1 MEKSFWQR
9 PAVMAGLAVVC
20 CALWGSAFPCIK
32 MGYGLLDIQDTGSQ
46 ILFAGYRFF
55 LAGVLTWVLGSVLEK
70 RPLVMKKTSV
80 LPVFGQGLLQTTV
93 QYVFFYIG
101 LAHCTGSKGS
111 ILDATSTFFAILL
124 AHFVLKNER
133 MTLRKGIG
141 CLVGFLGVLVV
152 NMDGLLPSLLGFR
165 IGLAGAGATTGGF
178 HALGEGFVLIS
189 AAAYGISSVTL
200 KFITDKESPTTIT
213 AYQLM
218 MGSAILIAAGFALG
232 GHVTGFTWQSALLLL
247 YMALLSTVA
256 FSIWTTLL
264 KYNPVST
271 VSVFSFSI
279 PVFGSLLSGIF
290 LQEQVF
296 SITTLVAL
304 ALVCVGIII
313 VNSRSKGWD

>member
-93 QYVFFYIG
+93 QYVFFYVG

-313 VNSRSKGWD
+313 VNSRNRGCD